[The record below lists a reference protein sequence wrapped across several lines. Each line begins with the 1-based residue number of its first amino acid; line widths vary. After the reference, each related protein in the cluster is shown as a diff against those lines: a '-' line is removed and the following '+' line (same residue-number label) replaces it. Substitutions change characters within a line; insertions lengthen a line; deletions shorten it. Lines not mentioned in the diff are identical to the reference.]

1 MACLLWNPAAMLTI
15 CNSMSPPLGENGGTF
30 YKTLISSGCPS
41 DLIMSKGPAHG
52 LLSIW
57 PELIF
62 SGYSPI
68 TPPTHISL
76 HADWPHSFCKNFH
89 GLPCSM
95 PLLLLFPPCGNTFP
109 FSVWLV
115 KSWEHTVVERD
126 QTLSLA
132 ELFTSLPSEYYVPLA
147 PHLQNDL
154 EMPTFEG
161 SCGI

>member
-1 MACLLWNPAAMLTI
+1 MACLLWNPATMLTI

-30 YKTLISSGCPS
+30 HKTLISSGCPS

-76 HADWPHSFCKNFH
+76 HADWPHSFCKKFH

-95 PLLLLFPPCGNTFP
+95 LLLLLFPLCGNTFP

-126 QTLSLA
+126 QTLSFSWAIYLIA
-132 ELFTSLPSEYYVPLA
+132 QWILCASGSSSAKWLR
-147 PHLQNDL
+147 
-154 EMPTFEG
+154 MPTFEG